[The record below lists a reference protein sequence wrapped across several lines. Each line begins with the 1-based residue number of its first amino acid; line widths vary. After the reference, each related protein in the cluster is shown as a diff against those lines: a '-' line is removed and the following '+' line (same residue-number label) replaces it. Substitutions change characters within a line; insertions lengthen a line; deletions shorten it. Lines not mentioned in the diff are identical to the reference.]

1 MRYAPKIALAL
12 VSLALGIALCEL
24 ALSFLHPQLFRRPPV
39 WRYDPELGW
48 SHIPDRVGRL
58 VTPEFDVEMRINSI
72 GLRDR
77 EFADTKE
84 VGVHRVALFGDSFV
98 EGWGVPIEAAV
109 SRQLEAC
116 LRREGAA
123 VEVANF
129 GVAGY
134 GTDQALLFFEQ
145 QGPRFGAD
153 EVVLFFYG
161 NDLWNNAS
169 RRGIGA
175 ERGFKPYF
183 RVRSNGQLVL
193 AGVPVKESSFWRQP
207 ADSLPLKVRLQRY
220 FLQHWHLYRL
230 VQKAWQPEVPR
241 GQQQDFYVGLY
252 GAAARFAPAWELTG
266 RILAAFKRSVERRGA
281 RLTVVYVP
289 SIVQVEE
296 DNWRAKRE
304 LYGLIGEFDLRKPNA
319 KLAGFAEQ
327 HGLVLIDL
335 LDEFREKAQTQTL
348 YWRDSHWN
356 AAGHALAA
364 ERLCAHLRRP

>member
-12 VSLALGIALCEL
+12 ASLILGSALCEL
-24 ALSFLHPQLFRRPPV
+24 ALSLWHPQLFRRPPV

-48 SHIPDRVGRL
+48 SHVPDRVGRL
-58 VTPEFDVEMRINSI
+58 VTPEFDVEMRINST

-77 EFADTKE
+77 EFAGTKAA
-84 VGVHRVALFGDSFV
+84 GVRRVALFGDSFV
-98 EGWGVPIEAAV
+98 EGWGVPIEVAV

-116 LRREGAA
+116 LRQEKAA

-183 RVRSNGQLVL
+183 RVRGNGRLVL
-193 AGVPVKESSFWRQP
+193 AGVPVKKSSFWQPP
-207 ADSLPLKVRLQRY
+207 ADSWPLVARLDQY
-220 FLQHWHLYRL
+220 FSQHWHVYRL
-230 VQKAWQPEVPR
+230 LQKAWQPAVPR
-241 GQQQDFYVGLY
+241 GQQQDFYAGLY
-252 GAAARFAPAWELTG
+252 GADARFVPAWALTG
-266 RILAAFKRSVERRGA
+266 RILAAFKRSVEQRGA

-296 DNWRAKRE
+296 DNWRAKRD

-319 KLAGFAEQ
+319 QLAGFAEQ
-327 HGLVLIDL
+327 HGFALLDL
-335 LDEFREKAQTQTL
+335 LDEFREKAQHQTL